1 MSSEKYHITLISS
14 CFGTYGG
21 IEAFVIALARFLKN
35 ETFTNPR
42 IVWKE
47 TGNFQLTDPLQKRCH
62 ESGVPFT
69 FVSPRSF
76 ALWKEIQKADLVHA
90 QNSPPDV
97 VLFSKLQKK
106 PLALTIHNRRMRE
119 HRWKSYLWYR
129 LQRLADRR
137 WYNSNFVQSTW
148 EGTKMHKGSRVI
160 PTVSD
165 LPEGE
170 TSVHNRKGFCF
181 ASRWIPNK
189 GVEIL
194 LEAYSQGGF
203 DPHQW
208 PLHMIGEGPLYRSL
222 RDRYEKTLGIYFHGF
237 VSEAEK
243 SQLIRESKWMVIPPH
258 TQEDL
263 GLTAIEARSV
273 GVPCIATRDG
283 GLPEAAG
290 EAAILCEPNDR
301 QSLLVAMKEAVAMN
315 ESDYQIRA
323 LDCKESLKKFLVPLK
338 FYPQFYEEIMKSR
351 DSSS

>member
-1 MSSEKYHITLISS
+1 MNSKKPSTALISS

-21 IEAFVIALARFLKN
+21 IEAFVIALGRFLKKEN
-35 ETFTNPR
+35 FANPR
-42 IVWKE
+42 IVWKR
-47 TGNFQLTDPLQKRCH
+47 TGNFQLTDQLQQRCY
-62 ESGVPFT
+62 ESEVPFT
-69 FVSPRSF
+69 FVSPRSV
-76 ALWKEIQKADLVHA
+76 ALWKEIQNADLIHA

-106 PLALTIHNRRMRE
+106 PLALTIHNRRMKE
-119 HRWKSYLWYR
+119 HRWKSYLWYG

-137 WYNSNFVQSTW
+137 WYNSNFVRSTW
-148 EGTKMHKGSRVI
+148 EGAKDRSGSHVI

-170 TSVHNRKGFCF
+170 IPLENRKGFCF

-194 LEAYSQGGF
+194 LEAYAQGNF
-203 DPHQW
+203 NPHKW
-208 PLHMIGEGPLYRSL
+208 PLHMVGEGPLYRSL
-222 RDRYEKTLGIYFHGF
+222 RDRYEKTLGIFFHGF
-237 VSEAEK
+237 VSEEEK
-243 SQLIRESKWMVIPPH
+243 SRLIRESKWMVIPPH

-263 GLTAIEARSV
+263 GLTAIEARNV

-290 EAAILCEPNDR
+290 KAAILCEPNHLP
-301 QSLLVAMKEAVAMN
+301 SLLAAMN
-315 ESDYQIRA
+315 EAVRMNEKEYQIRA
-323 LDCKESLKKFLVPLK
+323 TDSKESLKTFLVPLK
-338 FYPQFYEEIMKSR
+338 LYPQFYEEIMKSK